1 MSVPEFNREVE
12 ASLRPPIDF
21 ARRKA
26 VIGEIADQEP
36 VRDWLEAM
44 GVTVEDL
51 AHRGSVVR
59 QPGGNGVSIL
69 QRGKQC
75 GVYMS
80 YSPAGEKGAACADVV
95 FSVYP
100 PLRHKRAATHLCL
113 RSYNGVDYSFLV
125 RQAKIDACDAATILP
140 LIREALAQS

>member
-1 MSVPEFNREVE
+1 MSVPEFDREIE
-12 ASLRPPIDF
+12 ASLHPPIDF
-21 ARRKA
+21 AWRKT

-36 VRDWLEAM
+36 VCDWLQAM

-59 QPGGNGVSIL
+59 QPGGDGVSIL
-69 QRGKQC
+69 PRDKQC
-75 GVYMS
+75 AVYMR
-80 YSPAGEKGAACADVV
+80 YSPAEETGAAGADVV

-100 PLRHKRAATHLCL
+100 RPRHKRAAAHLCV
-113 RSYNGVDYSFLV
+113 RSYLGVDHSFLAGQARIAV
-125 RQAKIDACDAATILP
+125 RNAETILP

>member
-26 VIGEIADQEP
+26 VIGEIADQVP
-36 VRDWLEAM
+36 VCDWLQAM

-69 QRGKQC
+69 PRDKQC
-75 GVYMS
+75 AVYMR
-80 YSPAGEKGAACADVV
+80 YSPAEETGAAGADVV

-100 PLRHKRAATHLCL
+100 HPRHERAAAQLCV
-113 RSYNGVDYSFLV
+113 RSYLGVDHSFLA
-125 RQAKIDACDAATILP
+125 RRAGIAAYDAATILP

>member
-1 MSVPEFNREVE
+1 MSVPEFQREVG
-12 ASLRPPIDF
+12 ASLQPPIDF
-21 ARRKA
+21 ARRMA
-26 VIGEIADQEP
+26 VIGEIAVREP
-36 VRDWLEAM
+36 LRDWLKAM

-69 QRGKQC
+69 QRGQQC

-80 YSPAGEKGAACADVV
+80 YSPVGEKGAASADVV
-95 FSVYP
+95 LSVYP
-100 PLRHKRAATHLCL
+100 LPRHMRAANHFCV
-113 RSYNGVDYSFLV
+113 RSYAGVDHSFLA
-125 RQAKIDACDAATILP
+125 RRAGIAAYDAATILP